1 MSTIPYPLASLSQI
15 TQTPSRADGIPEDVE
30 EGMRAYGCKTIQQ
43 AGLLLKQNQV
53 AMSTAQILFQRFW
66 YVTSFKQFSVMDIA
80 MGALYLA
87 SKLEECPIRM
97 RDLINVFDLLMARA
111 KHTLQAD
118 RKASLSPLSCDL
130 TNNISQPFQYVTMGY
145 FDAMFYDAK
154 DALVVAEMQILKRLG
169 FDVRARLPYGA
180 MVNYAQ
186 VLNLTNAKGKDGE
199 GVPQRAW
206 GYLNDALQTPVYA
219 LYPVPTIACAALHL
233 AVRHAGIPLP
243 GDSPAKATETRV
255 EEPTSQTEDPQLSRE
270 QKLRRALEL
279 RQQQREED
287 QPWYTLFDVD
297 REDLE
302 AVSGWIMRL
311 YQQRDSELE
320 KTVLELVVGGK
331 KAVRAWAD
339 ERN

>member
-15 TQTPSRADGIPEDVE
+15 SQTPSRTDGIPEDVE
-30 EGMRAYGCKTIQQ
+30 EGMRAYGCKMIQQ

-66 YVTSFKQFSVMDIA
+66 YVTSFKQFSVMDIG

-97 RDLINVFDLLMARA
+97 RDLINVFDLLLARV
-111 KHTLQAD
+111 KHTLQAN
-118 RKASLSPLSCDL
+118 R
-130 TNNISQPFQYVTMGY
+130 QPFRYVTMGY
-145 FDAMFYDAK
+145 FDAAFYDTK

-186 VLNLTNAKGKDGE
+186 VLNLTDVKGKDGE

-219 LYPVPTIACAALHL
+219 LYPIPTIACAALHL

-243 GDSPAKATETRV
+243 GDSILKDGAAPAN
-255 EEPTSQTEDPQLSRE
+255 EPPTPQTENNQLSRE
-270 QKLRRALEL
+270 QELRRALEL
-279 RQQQREED
+279 RQQQQRDED
-287 QPWYTLFDVD
+287 QPWYSLFDVD

-311 YQQRDSELE
+311 YQQQDSNLE